1 MPLFDTHFLDSSYLK
16 DIDRIARPDYIP
28 SDDDVVRA
36 RLRTVGVQ
44 EHRVV
49 LETGES
55 RLKKVDICALNS

>member
-1 MPLFDTHFLDSSYLK
+1 MPLAYTHFLHSSYLK